1 MTARAR
7 TLRLGFSLDMFIT
20 STFFSNKT
28 WVLCF
33 TKEREE
39 AARTIGETS
48 RSNDQLRM
56 NMHHVPC
63 TRSSGRP
70 KASWAVARP
79 AGFRVGSSLVPS
91 PSFNC
96 GGRKDGLVKT
106 A

>member
-39 AARTIGETS
+39 AAMTIGETK
-48 RSNDQLRM
+48 RTQVDRMTMYQLRTH
-56 NMHHVPC
+56 MHHVQKNG
-63 TRSSGRP
+63 THM
-70 KASWAVARP
+70 
-79 AGFRVGSSLVPS
+79 
-91 PSFNC
+91 
-96 GGRKDGLVKT
+96 
-106 A
+106 